1 MFVLPGGEQV
11 VPTAGVVFHALALVA
26 RRRDTSYIGVELK
39 LFCARPPAR
48 RRTSS
53 PLTTLLRVCS
63 PRLLAWSTT
72 TSHIREA
79 MIKVMT
85 HPSVQHPYHPSGT
98 PHGAPWDRG
107 QFNAVT
113 NGGSSGGCGLDDQGN
128 QYPMDPSI
136 CTFWCAVA
144 LGALVKGSPI
154 EAVRRSLYMYGV

>member
-1 MFVLPGGEQV
+1 MLVLPAKDLLT
-11 VPTAGVVFHALALVA
+11 PDDFVA
-26 RRRDTSYIGVELK
+26 RVL
-39 LFCARPPAR
+39 P
-48 RRTSS
+48 S
-53 PLTTLLRVCS
+53 P
-63 PRLLAWSTT
+63 LAWSTT

-154 EAVRRSLYMYGV
+154 EAVRLYMYGV